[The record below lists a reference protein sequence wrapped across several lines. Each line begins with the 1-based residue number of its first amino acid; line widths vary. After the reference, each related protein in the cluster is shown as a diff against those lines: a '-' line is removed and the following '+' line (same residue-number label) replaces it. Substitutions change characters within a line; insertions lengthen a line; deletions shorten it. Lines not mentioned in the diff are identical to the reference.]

1 MEIATNNQLTIVD
14 ELRNK
19 IGDIKDRIKG
29 EGVSNVVFNELTT
42 QAKLLQGKLDGIM
55 NKGGLFTQSDVND
68 AYEAL
73 RQIKKRE
80 LEIDSKKSFRNLY
93 IYVGV
98 ALLIG
103 AGLFIY
109 LKKK

>member
-14 ELRNK
+14 ELKNK

-42 QAKLLQGKLDGIM
+42 QAKFLQDKLDGM
-55 NKGGLFTQSDVND
+55 LKKGGLFTQSDVND

-73 RQIKKRE
+73 RQVKRSE
-80 LEIDSKKSFRNLY
+80 LEIESKRAFKRLY

-98 ALLIG
+98 ALLVG
-103 AGLFIY
+103 AGLFMY